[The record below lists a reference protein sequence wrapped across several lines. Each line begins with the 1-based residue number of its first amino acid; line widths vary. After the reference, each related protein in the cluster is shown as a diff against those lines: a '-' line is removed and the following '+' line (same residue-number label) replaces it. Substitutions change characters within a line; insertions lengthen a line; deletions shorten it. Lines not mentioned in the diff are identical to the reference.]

1 MSRLFATDYDLTA
14 KRAVVWDLYL
24 SSLTPRGSEAHTGVC
39 WVSLRLCAHYLLHK
53 CCHLLWSK
61 ECCVDAFAFPSQ
73 WTHLAFPQITHWL
86 LLAVQNNFLGWL
98 YAIYCQS
105 KLQLCAEMAR
115 KQPKKRRGDRGDQG
129 QQDLQLHGFLEKPFN
144 KIDKQQNIPFTSP
157 MLKGSSWAPENISN
171 LILSC

>member
-24 SSLTPRGSEAHTGVC
+24 SSLTPRGTECTQESAECLCGSLLTIYCTNVAICSDQKNAVWMRLLFPVSELI
-39 WVSLRLCAHYLLHK
+39 WLL
-53 CCHLLWSK
+53 
-61 ECCVDAFAFPSQ
+61 
-73 WTHLAFPQITHWL
+73 PQITHWP
-86 LLAVQNNFLGWL
+86 LLAVQNNFSGWL

-115 KQPKKRRGDRGDQG
+115 KQPKKRRGDRADQG
-129 QQDLQLHGFLEKPFN
+129 QQDSQLHGFLEKPFN

-157 MLKGSSWAPENISN
+157 MLKGSSWATRKHQ
-171 LILSC
+171 